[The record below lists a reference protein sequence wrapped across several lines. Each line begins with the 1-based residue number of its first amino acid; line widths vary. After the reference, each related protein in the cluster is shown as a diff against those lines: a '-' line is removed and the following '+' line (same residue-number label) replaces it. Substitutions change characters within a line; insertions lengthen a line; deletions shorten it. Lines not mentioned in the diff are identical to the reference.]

1 MKTRPEDLRDIKTFF
16 NSYSRGFSSIYTEDD
31 KQRSFFNKII
41 DKLFRKEVYLR
52 YERTLIETSKDT
64 INTVLDV
71 GCGPG
76 HHTAAFL
83 EQGKKVT
90 SLDIANEMIDLT
102 KEKVEKLGKLDD
114 CKFMVAD
121 YLATEFEEQ
130 FDAIAVLGFFD
141 YVSEPVDA
149 LKKLLRDAK
158 KEVYISIPN
167 EKGLLGL
174 QRKIRYKLKGCP
186 LYSYSREFLEDCLEK
201 AGCLS
206 SSEILVDPRGFFV
219 TIRK

>member
-1 MKTRPEDLRDIKTFF
+1 MKTRPEDLKDIKNFF

-41 DKLFRKEVYLR
+41 DKFFRKEVYLR

-102 KEKVEKLGKLDD
+102 KEKVEKLGKLND

-149 LKKLLRDAK
+149 IKKLLRDAK

-201 AGCLS
+201 SGCLS